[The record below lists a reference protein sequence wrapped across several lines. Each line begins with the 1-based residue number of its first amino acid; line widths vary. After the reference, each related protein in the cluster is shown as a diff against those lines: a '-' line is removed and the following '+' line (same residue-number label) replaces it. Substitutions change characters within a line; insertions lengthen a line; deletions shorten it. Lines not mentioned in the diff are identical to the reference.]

1 MTFRSRSTPR
11 RPVAVAVAATFITA
25 LVLTGCTAHPPT
37 DAAVT
42 GALAT
47 DAGSSATLASA
58 TGSVTG
64 GASVTIKGAGLD
76 KVASVSFGGAVTPVA
91 KASNDQKVVV
101 KAPAAANYQPASVK
115 VTLLDKAGKP
125 VATAAKP
132 YTYTA
137 TSPVA
142 KQLAYA
148 LTYWKNYNTA
158 AYGDLNASG
167 GDCANFVSQTLIAR
181 GWKMNGTWYNHE
193 SGDDWSPAWGYV
205 PAMDDYFAANAKTLG
220 LVRLDSDQRDKV
232 ALGDIGI
239 FDWDGDGDR
248 DHVQVVTAIKHIDGK
263 IKIEFASHNDDYD
276 YRDLDNTLTVQHPGG
291 AMHFWHLTK

>member
-1 MTFRSRSTPR
+1 MTFRARSAAR
-11 RPVAVAVAATFITA
+11 RPFVLTLAATFTTA
-25 LVLTGCTAHPPT
+25 FVLTGCTAGPST
-37 DAAVT
+37 DAVAKT
-42 GALAT
+42 AAT
-47 DAGSSATLASA
+47 ADAGSSATLASA

-64 GASVTIKGAGLD
+64 GASVTIKGEGLD
-76 KVASVSFGGAVTPVA
+76 DVASVSFGGTVIPVA

-137 TSPVA
+137 ATPVA

-158 AYGDLNASG
+158 AYGDLNSIG

-181 GWKMNGTWYNHE
+181 GWTMNGTWYNHDAAG
-193 SGDDWSPAWGYV
+193 SWSPAWGYV

-220 LVRLDSDQRDKV
+220 LERLSSDQRDKV

-248 DHVQVVTAIKHIDGK
+248 DHVQVVTAITHVDGK
-263 IKIEFASHNDDYD
+263 IKVEFASHNDDYD